1 MNEFD
6 HRITVLVKQQREMLE
21 NLGLNGYL
29 DPDLCDVGA
38 VFYQLRYQGN
48 WELVIMWVDHKPVDV
63 EIDDDNTRIFL
74 CI

>member
-6 HRITVLVKQQREMLE
+6 HRITGLVKQQREMLE

-38 VFYQLRYQGN
+38 VFYQLSYQGN
-48 WELVIMWVDHKPVDV
+48 WELVIMGVDHKLVDV